1 MQRFGGLAFKA
12 FQEANKDKAAVSW
25 LPATPCHR
33 IAVDLCRSE
42 VVWKRPAGR
51 RRVQGFLLD
60 FQMQLLKP
68 PPPSAALPQ
77 IYREV
82 GVVDPTSTLNHDQ
95 FVSLIKAIDA
105 GLRALPATAQVC

>member
-1 MQRFGGLAFKA
+1 MASVNTLPSNCSRFVALRSGKEAPRGAASARLLAGFP
-12 FQEANKDKAAVSW
+12 DAAPETASFFF
-25 LPATPCHR
+25 C
-33 IAVDLCRSE
+33 
-42 VVWKRPAGR
+42 
-51 RRVQGFLLD
+51 
-60 FQMQLLKP
+60 
-68 PPPSAALPQ
+68 LPQ